1 VATVSSSG
9 VVTAVAPGT
18 AQIVALVDGISGTA
32 TVTVR
37 SVPVASVQI
46 SAPSTSVPAGGSL
59 QLTAQTRDAAGAVLS
74 GRAVTWTSANTAV
87 ATVDNDGRV
96 TGVGSGQA
104 DVRATSEGVTSSVT
118 ITVTPVVRVTPATVT
133 LRDRGN
139 ANREFLLVA
148 TDQNGRPLPPSGVT
162 WSSSDPAVATVDGAG
177 LVRGV
182 SSGSGTAT
190 ATITARYQG
199 ATGSATVT
207 VTRN

>member
-1 VATVSSSG
+1 
-9 VVTAVAPGT
+9 
-18 AQIVALVDGISGTA
+18 
-32 TVTVR
+32 
-37 SVPVASVQI
+37 
-46 SAPSTSVPAGGSL
+46 
-59 QLTAQTRDAAGAVLS
+59 VLS
-74 GRAVTWTSANTAV
+74 GRAVTWTSSDESV

-96 TGVGSGQA
+96 TGVGRGEVT
-104 DVRATSEGVTSSVT
+104 VRATSEGMTSSVV
-118 ITVTPVVRVTPATVT
+118 ITVTAVVRVTPNAVA

-139 ANREFLLVA
+139 ANREAQLVA
-148 TDQNGRPLPPSGVT
+148 TDQAGRELPANAVT
-162 WSSSDPAVATVDGAG
+162 WSSSDPTVATVDATG